1 LTELD
6 YEELAK
12 QVAKLYAEKPEL
24 AFKLFDWL
32 RKYFAT
38 SDDLKQYIAQSR
50 GQFQELLQE
59 INKRF
64 EENRAETNKRFEE
77 INKRFEENRAET
89 NKQFQEMIERFE
101 ESRAETNKRFEESRA
116 ETNKRFEESRAETN
130 KRFEETLKRYEENRV
145 ETNKRFEVLDMRLE
159 IMTSFMDRR
168 FKELALGYGGTF
180 EGFNKTILKKIL
192 AARGIPIKA
201 FNESPLHFQD
211 PDRIVHPHTTD
222 VEINIF
228 NEKPPIIGE
237 VTSSLVRLDDLN
249 TFIRKIQF
257 IEKKFNK
264 KFQRFFITLFIDD
277 KIKEPCQILL
287 TKYAIEVATLE

>member
-64 EENRAETNKRFEE
+64 EENRAETNK
-77 INKRFEENRAET
+77 
-89 NKQFQEMIERFE
+89 QFQEMIE
-101 ESRAETNKRFEESRA
+101 
-116 ETNKRFEESRAETN
+116 RFEESRAETN

-228 NEKPPIIGE
+228 NENPPIIGE